1 MPAPNDF
8 FYYTTR
14 ERYAIVVL
22 LVLLTSITFY
32 RFLLPYWTPLP
43 KPVDFT
49 QWEAD
54 LQAFEAGIYRKEKLQ
69 EKKRQFYQQRST
81 SRPKAVLTPTV
92 FDPNTASADALKS
105 LGLPQ
110 RTIKSI
116 LNYRSKG
123 GQFRQPQDLA
133 KIYTLSDKHFQ
144 QLEPFIQIPTSRDPL
159 TTPHRPPTSNPLPP
173 AFPFDPNQCTETEW
187 RALGVS
193 ERTTRSILKYRSKG
207 GQFRE
212 PEDLQKI
219 YTLPDSVYQ
228 HLRPFI
234 QIQEQLVFTPSKKR
248 PAKTYYPIDINQADA
263 ADFEQFRGI
272 GPSYAKRL
280 IRYREL
286 LGGFSTIDQVGEV
299 YRLPDSTF
307 QHMRPYLQCPAPTL
321 LPINVNTATVEE
333 LKNHPYLSWSQ
344 ARAIVHYR
352 ETHGAWKSVELVQ
365 ILPELDDGKGTFER
379 IQPYLTVN

>member
-1 MPAPNDF
+1 MPAPKDF
-8 FYYTTR
+8 FYYTSR

-22 LVLLTSITFY
+22 LVLLTSVILY
-32 RFLLPYWTPLP
+32 RLLLPYWMPQP
-43 KPVDFT
+43 KPIDFT

-69 EKKRQFYQQRST
+69 EKQRQFYQRRST
-81 SRPKAVLTPTV
+81 SRPKVVLTPTI
-92 FDPNTASADALKS
+92 FDPNTASSDALKA

-110 RTIKSI
+110 HTIKSI

-123 GQFRQPQDLA
+123 GQFRQPKDLA
-133 KIYTLSDKHFQ
+133 KIYTLSDEHFK
-144 QLEPFIQIPTSRDPL
+144 QLEPYIQISTSSDPR
-159 TTPHRPPTSNPLPP
+159 TIPYTPPTPQPLPP
-173 AFPFDPNQCTETEW
+173 AFPFNPNQCTEAEW

-207 GQFRE
+207 GQFRQ

-234 QIQEQLVFTPSKKR
+234 QIQEQLVFTPSKKH
-248 PAKTYYPIDINQADA
+248 PAKTYYLININQADA

-286 LGGFSTIDQVGEV
+286 LGGFSSIDQVGEV

-307 QHMRPYLQCPAPTL
+307 QHMRPYLQCPTPTL
-321 LPINVNTATVEE
+321 IPINVNTATIEE
-333 LKNHPYLSWSQ
+333 LKNHPYLNWSQ

-352 ETHGAWKSVELVQ
+352 ETHGPWKSVELVQ
-365 ILPELDDGKGTFER
+365 ILPELDDNKGTFER